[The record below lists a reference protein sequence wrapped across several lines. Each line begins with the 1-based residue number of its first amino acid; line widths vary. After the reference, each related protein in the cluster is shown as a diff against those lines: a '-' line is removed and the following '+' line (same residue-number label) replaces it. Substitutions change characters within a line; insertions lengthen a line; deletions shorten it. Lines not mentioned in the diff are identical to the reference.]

1 MIGFWSGVALALG
14 LGLAAV
20 SAVEADQNCLEGL
33 NGLAVRVARDTH
45 SSGWAYKLEDESFEL
60 PAPGCLIRWNVVTLK
75 DSPGRVSIDSREK
88 CALPLAERAR
98 YQKALLCSILKKYPR
113 EKIRSYQSGD
123 YYREPSFREG
133 MARASASSR
142 EYAKLRDGRNQGRFE
157 DPNALFVK
165 LFNESG
171 VAGELAQV
179 FAAYGLGLELSA
191 VEKVFE
197 ERAHELEFSRRIPEL
212 KALGRK
218 RVMTG
223 AGMMYFRLAPQ

>member
-1 MIGFWSGVALALG
+1 
-14 LGLAAV
+14 
-20 SAVEADQNCLEGL
+20 
-33 NGLAVRVARDTH
+33 
-45 SSGWAYKLEDESFEL
+45 
-60 PAPGCLIRWNVVTLK
+60 VVTLK
-75 DSPGRVSIDSREK
+75 ESPERVAIEAREK
-88 CALPLAERAR
+88 CALPLAERSR
-98 YQKALLCSILKKYPR
+98 YQKAVLCTILQKYPR
-113 EKIRSYQSGD
+113 EKVRSFQAGD

-165 LFNESG
+165 LFNAAG
-171 VAGELAQV
+171 VAGDLAQV
-179 FAAYGLGLELSA
+179 FKAHGLGIELSA

-197 ERAHELEFSRRIPEL
+197 EKAHELEFSRRIPEL